1 MRRTEDRRL
10 LTGAGHF
17 IDDLE
22 PIGGIVEAAIL
33 RSPHPHA
40 RIISVDTS
48 KAEQAP
54 GVLGALTG
62 QEVRRLARPF
72 PLAVDAPVSYY
83 PIAVDKARF
92 VGEPIAVVVAE
103 NRYLAEDALDLIEVE
118 YDPLPLVLDPEQ
130 AMRADAPV
138 LHDDAG
144 SNIGNHRSFEFGDPD
159 GAFLSAHAVIE
170 ERLEFPRYSSLP
182 VETYG
187 VVAHHDRAYDSVTIW
202 SNFHGPFVLH
212 SVVAGALGLAQNKVR
227 FVIPP
232 DIGGSFGI
240 KSGIYPYMVLM
251 ALASRVVGRPVRWA
265 EDRREH
271 LLASCSGTDRVSYV
285 RAAFD
290 GSGELLGLD
299 YRFIDNVGAYIRSPE
314 PATMYRC
321 FGNFTGAYAVR
332 NVRVETYSVMT
343 NKAMTGLNR
352 GFGGPQLYF
361 GLERVMDL
369 AAERLQIDPVEIRRR
384 NLVQV
389 DQFPYRTPLGGVY
402 DSGNY
407 QAVLGR
413 AVELSGYR
421 ELRAKQAEARAAGRL
436 FGIGTA
442 TIVDPSGTNMGYI
455 TLAQT
460 PEERAGSLPKSG
472 CAEATTLSMD
482 PSGSLTLRLTTTPEG
497 QGHETVAAQ
506 IVADELGVP
515 PERVQVL
522 AEMDTLTQP
531 WTITT
536 GSYSSRFGPL
546 GASAVA
552 SAAVKLR
559 TKLASLAAHVL
570 EADRNDLDFRDGAF
584 SVRGAPERSVS
595 VRQAAG
601 IAHWNAASLPP
612 DIEAGLQETAFYS
625 LPVAAAPDERDQVD
639 SSACYGFVVDIVAVE
654 IDPETFEV
662 RIVKYATAHDAGRI
676 LNPLLAEGQIYGAAL
691 HGIGGALYEETRYGA
706 DGQLV
711 TASLMD
717 YLCPTA
723 IESPQLA
730 IDHIETPSP
739 LTLLGAKGVGEGSSM
754 SAPPA
759 LANAVA
765 DALRPLGVKIDWL
778 PATPERLFQESRAAR
793 SAAASPLPPNPG
805 GSSVQSRN
813 SEP

>member
-17 IDDLE
+17 IDDLQ
-22 PIGGIVEAAIL
+22 PVGGIVEAAIL

-40 RIISVDTS
+40 RIISIDTS

-54 GVLGALTG
+54 GVLGTLTG

-72 PLAVDAPVSYY
+72 PLAVDAPIFYY
-83 PIAVDKARF
+83 PLAVDRARF

-130 AMRADAPV
+130 AMQADAPV
-138 LHDDAG
+138 LHDDAR
-144 SNIGNHRSFEFGDPD
+144 SNIGNHRSFQFGDPD
-159 GAFLSAHAVIE
+159 GAFSSAHVVIE

-251 ALASRVVGRPVRWA
+251 ALASRVVGRPVKWT

-285 RAAFD
+285 RAAFE
-290 GSGELLGLD
+290 GSGEMLGLD
-299 YRFIDNVGAYIRSPE
+299 YRLIDNVGAYIRSPE

-369 AAERLQIDPVEIRRR
+369 AAERLRMDPVEIRRR

-407 QAVLGR
+407 QAVLER

-436 FGIGTA
+436 SGIGMA

-460 PEERAGSLPKSG
+460 PEERARSLPKSG
-472 CAEATTLSMD
+472 CVEATTINMD
-482 PSGSLTLRLTTTPEG
+482 PSGGLTLRLTTTPEG

-506 IVADELGVP
+506 IVADELGVL

-522 AEMDTLTQP
+522 AEMDSLSQP

-559 TKLASLAAHVL
+559 TKLASIAAHVL

-654 IDPETFEV
+654 IDPETLEV

-691 HGIGGALYEETRYGA
+691 HGIGGALYEEARYGA
-706 DGQLV
+706 DGQLQ

-723 IESPQLA
+723 VESPQLA

-765 DALRPLGVKIDWL
+765 DALRPLGLRISSL
-778 PATPERLFQESRAAR
+778 PATPDRLFEAAR

-805 GSSVQSRN
+805 GSSVQSQTP
-813 SEP
+813 EP